1 MNLYLL
7 SPEVAGGHGEK
18 TIYSKEKNIGTE
30 GVSGKVQ
37 FLHYEFYGW
46 LGDDL
51 LESTPCFIVS
61 EKLKNAL
68 LSSELKGFKLEE
80 CLISLSEEFLELYP
94 DKELSNFWR
103 LIPLGTVNH
112 ENGNY
117 SEWSGHQ
124 FCLTTRGDLIVTEEV
139 LSFLKSFTLKY
150 CDILLLKN
158 IN

>member
-7 SPEVAGGHGEK
+7 SPEVAGGHGEQ
-18 TIYSKEKNIGTE
+18 TIYSVEKNIGTE
-30 GVSGKVQ
+30 GISGKVQ

-68 LSSELKGFKLEE
+68 LSSELKDFKLEE
-80 CLISLSEEFLELYP
+80 CLISLSEEFQELYP
-94 DKELSNFWR
+94 DKELPNFWR

-112 ENGNY
+112 GNRNY

-124 FCLTTRGDLIVTEEV
+124 FCLTPRGDLIVTEEV
-139 LSFLKSFTLKY
+139 LSFLKSFTLKH
-150 CDILLLKN
+150 CDISLLKN
-158 IN
+158 VD

>member
-18 TIYSKEKNIGTE
+18 TIYSNEKNIGTE

-68 LSSELKGFKLEE
+68 LSSELKDFKLEE

-103 LIPLGTVNH
+103 LIPLGTVNC

-150 CDILLLKN
+150 CDISLLKN

>member
-18 TIYSKEKNIGTE
+18 TIYSNEKNIGTE
-30 GVSGKVQ
+30 GISGKVQ

-68 LSSELKGFKLEE
+68 LSSELKDFKLEE
-80 CLISLSEEFLELYP
+80 CLISLSEEFQELYP
-94 DKELSNFWR
+94 GKELPNFWR

-112 ENGNY
+112 ENGDY

-124 FCLTTRGDLIVTEEV
+124 FCLTIRGDLIVTEEV

-150 CDILLLKN
+150 CDISLLKN
-158 IN
+158 IS

>member
-1 MNLYLL
+1 MSLYLL
-7 SPEVAGGHGEK
+7 SPEVAGGHGEH
-18 TIYSKEKNIGTE
+18 TVYGNEKSIGAE
-30 GVSGKVQ
+30 GISGKVQ

-68 LSSELKGFKLEE
+68 ISSELKDFRLEE
-80 CLISLSEEFLELYP
+80 CLISVSEEFQELYP
-94 DKELSNFWR
+94 DKELPDFWR
-103 LIPLGTVNH
+103 LIPLGTVNY

-117 SEWSGHQ
+117 SGWSGHQ
-124 FCLTTRGDLIVTEEV
+124 FCLTPRGDLILTEEV

-150 CDILLLKN
+150 CDISALGN